1 METIKFMKTD
11 FMKMKTQMVLIVLTV
26 SVVLLF
32 GGKMGTLWGAMY
44 MVFMGLIFCSV
55 PFGID
60 MANGESFMKLL
71 PAKPQQRV
79 YGRFCFAV
87 VFLAL
92 CTLGISSTYMP
103 GFLNGTIK
111 ADNVL
116 PKVIM
121 ILSAGLCM
129 NAIQYVCSY
138 FFEIRNQQWLS
149 IIRMLPGFIFFF
161 AGSYLIDRMAEMPRD
176 AVEAL
181 GKAITYAITHQ
192 WVTAVTALLLSLIFT
207 TVCAVICG
215 KREAMKE
222 A

>member
-1 METIKFMKTD
+1 MEIIKFMKTD

-26 SVVLLF
+26 SVVLFF

-44 MVFMGLIFCSV
+44 MIFMGLIFCAV
-55 PFGID
+55 PFSID
-60 MANGESFMKLL
+60 TMNGESFMKLL

-87 VFLAL
+87 VFLVA
-92 CTLGISSTYMP
+92 CTLLISVTYLQGILSGDIPVDYI
-103 GFLNGTIK
+103 F
-111 ADNVL
+111 
-116 PKVIM
+116 PKLIM

-138 FFEIRNQQWLS
+138 FFEIKNQQWLS

-161 AGSYLIDRMAEMPRD
+161 AGSVLIDKIAAMPRET
-176 AVEAL
+176 VEAL
-181 GKAITYAITHQ
+181 GEAVAYGMNHQHVVAI
-192 WVTAVTALLLSLIFT
+192 VVLAVALVFNAL
-207 TVCAVICG
+207 CAVICG